1 MKHAVLSADHE
12 PDDLPRRS
20 GVMAGAESALP
31 DSARSLDDLIA
42 DHAVRAWGQLRD
54 RDKLDSAGAVQVLGV
69 AMARLLQAANGR
81 KIPAEGLDI
90 LGRKI
95 SPGRPKAGT

>member
-12 PDDLPRRS
+12 QDDLPRRA
-20 GVMAGAESALP
+20 GVMAGAETRLP
-31 DSARSLDDLIA
+31 DRDRDLDALII
-42 DHAVRAWGQLRD
+42 DHATSAWGELRG
-54 RDKLDSAGAVQVLGV
+54 RDKLDSAGAVHVIGV

-90 LGRKI
+90 LGRKK
-95 SPGRPKAGT
+95 SPGRPKASA